1 MRITFVTDS
10 LGFGGAAK
18 MILFVARGMMQR
30 GHEVKMIN
38 LNCFNAFDRMPEDIE
53 TVSAHIT
60 YSGAIKTNYQVC
72 KFVYDNAKRFK
83 PDILVAFN
91 SASNFSAAI
100 AGRLLHLPVIVS
112 ERADPFLSHKNP
124 QFSVKIKQW
133 FVAHAD
139 GTVFQSEGAS
149 MIYPEKLRC
158 RSTVIPNPITLTEHF
173 APIDYSKR
181 PHTIVTHGRYD
192 NKQKRYDVM
201 LKGFS
206 LFKQTHPD
214 YKLIMYGTGSDESK
228 IRDWVKELNLE
239 DSVTINPIT
248 HTPMTDIT
256 REGIYAITSDF
267 EGISNSLLEAMAVGM
282 PVVCTDHSP
291 GGGRLVVQDHQNGL
305 LIPCGSPEAVANAF
319 AEFAD
324 NPELAEQCGNNAKDV
339 LVRFH
344 PEKIMDMWESYINQV
359 ADRFYGKEK

>member
-201 LKGFS
+201 LKADAGNGEIINTIENAWNSGTFEAFRDKMRFACPDCPKKS
-206 LFKQTHPD
+206 LCMGGCP
-214 YKLIMYGTGSDESK
+214 L
-228 IRDWVKELNLE
+228 
-239 DSVTINPIT
+239 
-248 HTPMTDIT
+248 
-256 REGIYAITSDF
+256 
-267 EGISNSLLEAMAVGM
+267 M
-282 PVVCTDHSP
+282 PEIVFC
-291 GGGRLVVQDHQNGL
+291 
-305 LIPCGSPEAVANAF
+305 
-319 AEFAD
+319 
-324 NPELAEQCGNNAKDV
+324 NNEYRKM
-339 LVRFH
+339 
-344 PEKIMDMWESYINQV
+344 I
-359 ADRFYGKEK
+359 